1 VEESVPRRGGAGA
14 AGRLESGVENP
25 FQVLGLP
32 ERFDLDGAAVQRG
45 YLSRA
50 AQVHPDVVGDEEEAA
65 VRAAQLNR
73 ARAVLLNDERRA
85 NALLEVLGGPGKEQ
99 DKSLPDGFLM
109 EMMETREAIEA
120 AVEGGDEAERARW
133 VGWAEEQRKA
143 YTARVG
149 ELFRGGTGQE
159 RLRTVRRELNAWR
172 YIERLIEQL
181 SPRYDPNVSD
191 LEGQ

>member
-1 VEESVPRRGGAGA
+1 M
-14 AGRLESGVENP
+14 ENP

-45 YLSRA
+45 YLARA
-50 AQVHPDVVGDEEEAA
+50 AQVHPDVVGDEDEAA

-73 ARAVLLNDERRA
+73 ARAVLISDERRA

-109 EMMETREAIEA
+109 EVMETREAIEA
-120 AVEGGDEAERARW
+120 AVVGGDEAERERW
-133 VGWAEEQRKA
+133 VKWADGQRKA
-143 YTARVG
+143 YVARVG
-149 ELFRGGTGQE
+149 ELFRGGSGPEQ
-159 RLRTVRRELNAWR
+159 LRAVRRELNAWR

-181 SPRYDPNVSD
+181 GPRYDPNVSD
-191 LEGQ
+191 FEGM